1 MTLCYYLQDV
11 LYTIAIDLGIIAMVQ
26 GFGFSMKI
34 RGFTHKAF
42 IFFGDP
48 SKCHSIPRFK
58 FFCIDFYLRH
68 YSKKTKVVH
77 CGYILYLADM
87 LMCRVAA
94 HI

>member
-34 RGFTHKAF
+34 RVLHIRPSSALVTHLNVILSQDSNF
-42 IFFGDP
+42 
-48 SKCHSIPRFK
+48 S
-58 FFCIDFYLRH
+58 CIDFYLRH